1 MPKIVDSDARR
12 DQIAGA
18 LLRVAAERGLE
29 AVSLRQVA
37 AEAGV
42 SAGMV
47 QHYFRTKDEM
57 LAFAMAQV
65 VRTVGEHLEAQLSG
79 EPLEPRTFLHQLLE
93 QLLPVG
99 EERERNA
106 KVSLAFTAYASV
118 RPDRASPIAEGT
130 GRVRTLLAD
139 ALRAE
144 EVAGTARTSVDPDH
158 AATALIALVDGL
170 VLHVLTGGCT
180 PALARATFRS
190 QLDVVLGPG

>member
-18 LLRVAAERGLE
+18 LLRVAADRGLE

-57 LAFAMAQV
+57 LAFAMGQV
-65 VRTVGEHLEAQLSG
+65 VRSVGERLGAQVSDR
-79 EPLEPRTFLHQLLE
+79 PLDPRKFLHELLD

-106 KVSLAFTAYASV
+106 KVSLAFAAYAAV
-118 RPDRASPIAEGT
+118 RPNHAAPILDGMSWL
-130 GRVRTLLAD
+130 RNLLAD
-139 ALRAE
+139 ALRAA
-144 EVAGTARTSVDPDH
+144 EVAGTARTAVDPER

-170 VLHVLTGGCT
+170 VLHVLTGGCS
-180 PALARATFRS
+180 PALARATFES
-190 QLDVVLGPG
+190 QLDVVLGPE